1 VWSIPLTLLREAVIN
16 ALVHA
21 DYSQRGAPI
30 RVSFFDDRIE
40 IENSGI
46 LLPGMTVEDMR
57 QGVSKIRNHVLARVF
72 KELNLIEQWGSGVR
86 RIFSEAQALGLPE
99 PQILE
104 LGLRMRLVVR
114 LAESLQVSTP
124 YPTRAE
130 QVTEQVTEQVKRL
143 LACLKNEP
151 LSTKAVMQQ
160 LGLAHRPTF
169 IQTYLQPAL
178 QAGLI
183 EMTQPDS
190 PKSPTQKYRLKT

>member
-1 VWSIPLTLLREAVIN
+1 MAISGGIWVA
-16 ALVHA
+16 
-21 DYSQRGAPI
+21 I
-30 RVSFFDDRIE
+30 RV
-40 IENSGI
+40 
-46 LLPGMTVEDMR
+46 PEDH
-57 QGVSKIRNHVLARVF
+57 GFRV
-72 KELNLIEQWGSGVR
+72 VT
-86 RIFSEAQALGLPE
+86 
-99 PQILE
+99 
-104 LGLRMRLVVR
+104 
-114 LAESLQVSTP
+114 AESLQVSTP